1 MTPAL
6 ACGASV
12 QRDEAEK
19 MEIIR
24 LVEHSS
30 LSVKRTLEE
39 LNVPRSTFYR
49 WYQHYQEE
57 GETGLIDQRPNPQ
70 QIWNRIPAEVKQQV
84 VDLALQHPDR
94 SPRQIAWLFTD
105 EQGYFVSES
114 STYRILKSYDLVE
127 SPAFTVL
134 RAADEF
140 QHPTKRVNELWQ
152 TDFTYFKILNWGWYY
167 LSTVLDDFSR
177 YILAWKLTPTMNA
190 SDVQDT
196 LQIALAKTGL
206 DHVLVE
212 HRPRLLS
219 DNGSCYLS
227 KDLKLFLERKH
238 IEHTRGAPYHPM
250 TQGKIER
257 YHRSMKNIV
266 NLQNYFLPGELES
279 QIASFV
285 EYYNNQRYHESLD
298 NLTPADVYFGRT
310 KEVLD
315 KRAQIKKQTMQH
327 RRLHN
332 LQLPA
337 V

>member
-1 MTPAL
+1 MMRREQ
-6 ACGASV
+6 S
-12 QRDEAEK
+12 EK
-19 MEIIR
+19 MEIIH
-24 LVEHSS
+24 LVEHSN

-49 WYQHYQEE
+49 WYQQYQAD
-57 GETGLIDQRPNPQ
+57 GETRLIDQRPNPQ
-70 QIWNRIPAEVKQQV
+70 QIWNRIPADVKQQV
-84 VDLALQHPDR
+84 VDLGLEYPDR

-105 EQGYFVSES
+105 EKGYFISES
-114 STYRILKSYDLVE
+114 STYRILKGYDLVG
-127 SPAFTVL
+127 SPAFTVMS
-134 RAADEF
+134 AADEF
-140 QHPTKRVNELWQ
+140 KHPTKPIHELWQ

-190 SDVQDT
+190 SEVQDT
-196 LQIALAKTGL
+196 LLLALDKTGL

-310 KEVLD
+310 KEILD

-332 LQLPA
+332 RQLPA

>member
-1 MTPAL
+1 MIR
-6 ACGASV
+6 
-12 QRDEAEK
+12 RDEAEK
-19 MEIIR
+19 MEIIH
-24 LVEHSS
+24 LVEHSN

-49 WYQHYQEE
+49 WYQQYQEE

-105 EQGYFVSES
+105 EQSYFISES
-114 STYRILKSYDLVE
+114 STYRILKGFDLVE
-127 SPAFTVL
+127 SPAFMVMS
-134 RAADEF
+134 AAKEF
-140 QHPTKRVNELWQ
+140 KHPTRRVNELWQ
-152 TDFTYFKILNWGWYY
+152 TDFTYFKILGWGWYY
-167 LSTVLDDFSR
+167 LSTVLDDYSR
-177 YILAWKLTPTMNA
+177 YILAWKLTPTMSA

-196 LQIALAKTGL
+196 LLIALAKTGL
-206 DHVLVE
+206 DHALVE

-219 DNGSCYLS
+219 DNGSCYVS
-227 KDLKLFLERKH
+227 KELKHFLEHRH

-266 NLQNYFLPGELES
+266 NLQNYFLPGELETE
-279 QIASFV
+279 IANFV
-285 EYYNNQRYHESLD
+285 MYYNNQRYHESL
-298 NLTPADVYFGRT
+298 NNVTPADVYFGRV
-310 KEVLD
+310 KEVLST
-315 KRAQIKKQTMQH
+315 RAEIKKRTLQQ
-327 RRLHN
+327 RRLQN
-332 LQLPA
+332 LQTAA

>member
-1 MTPAL
+1 MIR
-6 ACGASV
+6 
-12 QRDEAEK
+12 RDQAEK
-19 MEIIR
+19 MEIIH
-24 LVEHSS
+24 LVEHSN

-49 WYQHYQEE
+49 WYQQYQAD

-70 QIWNRIPAEVKQQV
+70 QIWNRIPADVKQQV
-84 VDLALQHPDR
+84 VDLALEYPDR

-105 EQGYFVSES
+105 EKGYFISES
-114 STYRILKSYDLVE
+114 STYRILKGYDLVE
-127 SPAFTVL
+127 SPAFTVVS
-134 RAADEF
+134 AADEF
-140 QHPTKRVNELWQ
+140 KHPTKHVHELWQ

-196 LQIALAKTGL
+196 LLLALNKTGL

-238 IEHTRGAPYHPM
+238 IKHTRGAPYHPM

>member
-1 MTPAL
+1 M
-6 ACGASV
+6 
-12 QRDEAEK
+12 
-19 MEIIR
+19 
-24 LVEHSS
+24 
-30 LSVKRTLEE
+30 
-39 LNVPRSTFYR
+39 
-49 WYQHYQEE
+49 
-57 GETGLIDQRPNPQ
+57 GLIDQRPNPQ
-70 QIWNRIPAEVKQQV
+70 QIWNRIPADVKQQV
-84 VDLALQHPDR
+84 VDLALEYPDR

-105 EQGYFVSES
+105 EKGYFISES
-114 STYRILKSYDLVE
+114 STYRILKGYDLVE
-127 SPAFTVL
+127 SPAFTVVS
-134 RAADEF
+134 AADEF
-140 QHPTKRVNELWQ
+140 KHPTKRIYELWQ

-196 LQIALAKTGL
+196 LLLALAKTGL

-227 KDLKLFLERKH
+227 KDLKLFLEHKH

-266 NLQNYFLPGELES
+266 NLQNYFLPAELES

-298 NLTPADVYFGRT
+298 NLTPAVVYFGRT

-315 KRAQIKKQTMQH
+315 KRAQTKKQTMQH

>member
-1 MTPAL
+1 MIR
-6 ACGASV
+6 
-12 QRDEAEK
+12 RDEAEK
-19 MEIIR
+19 MEIIH
-24 LVEHSS
+24 LVEHSN

-49 WYQHYQEE
+49 WYQQYQAD
-57 GETGLIDQRPNPQ
+57 GEIGLIDQRPNPQ
-70 QIWNRIPAEVKQQV
+70 QFWNRIPADVKQQV
-84 VDLALQHPDR
+84 VDLALEYPDR

-105 EQGYFVSES
+105 EKGYFISES
-114 STYRILKSYDLVE
+114 STYRILKGYDLVE
-127 SPAFTVL
+127 SPAFTVVS
-134 RAADEF
+134 AADEF
-140 QHPTKRVNELWQ
+140 KHPTKRIHELWQ

-196 LQIALAKTGL
+196 LLLALDKTGL
-206 DHVLVE
+206 DHALVE

-227 KDLKLFLERKH
+227 KDLKLFLEHKH